1 MRARHMADAR
11 TELTF
16 LIRHRQDITR
26 RDGARQSRPP
36 GHLVGSSARRIIP
49 ETFLSYNS
57 YNSSI
62 VYKTTALVDTH
73 HLTLIHH

>member
-36 GHLVGSSARRIIP
+36 GHLV
-49 ETFLSYNS
+49 E
-57 YNSSI
+57 
-62 VYKTTALVDTH
+62 ALH
-73 HLTLIHH
+73 EE